1 MYDIGISLM
10 AFFIRMVSSFH
21 RKAKLMV
28 NGHKKTF
35 DILKQK
41 IDPQAKYVW
50 FHAASLGEFEQAR
63 PLIETIK
70 KEYPQYKILLTF
82 FSPSG
87 YEIRKDYEPA
97 DVVCYLPFDT
107 KKNAKK
113 LLDLANP
120 HIAIFVKYEFWYNYI
135 HESYR
140 RKIPVYLI
148 SSIFRPEQ
156 RFFKKNK
163 GKLGSML
170 QFYKHIFV
178 QDEASQQLLAEHGI
192 HNVSVTGDTR
202 MDRVIEIQKQAKSL
216 PIIEE
221 FTKNSKHVF
230 IAGSSWPADE
240 DIFIDY
246 FNARDELKLIIA
258 PHEIHESHLV
268 EIERKLKRPNIRY
281 SQIDE
286 QDMENIDSILIDS
299 FGLLSSI
306 YRYGNIAYIGGGF
319 GAGIHNLPEAAVY
332 GIPVIFGPNHQKFR
346 EAHGLLAEG
355 GGFAIKSK
363 EAFFTLM
370 DSFLAD
376 AEKMKTAGQK
386 SAHYIFNNAG
396 ATQKIFE
403 QLSL

>member
-10 AFFIRMVSSFH
+10 AFFIRLVSPFH
-21 RKAKLMV
+21 KKAKLMV

-35 DILKQK
+35 AILKKK
-41 IDPQAKYVW
+41 IDPNAKYVW

-87 YEIRKDYEPA
+87 YEIRKDYAPA

-107 KKNAKK
+107 KRNAKK
-113 LLDLANP
+113 FLDLANP
-120 HIAIFVKYEFWYNYI
+120 YIAIFVKYEFWYNFI

-140 RKIPVYLI
+140 RKVPVYLI

-156 RFFKKNK
+156 RFFKENK
-163 GKLGSML
+163 GKLGSIL

-178 QDEASQQLLAEHGI
+178 QDGPSKQLLEQHGI
-192 HNVSVTGDTR
+192 QNVSVTGDTR

-216 PIIEE
+216 PVIEE
-221 FTKNSKHVF
+221 FTKGNGTVF

-246 FNARDELKLIIA
+246 FNTHHTLKLIIA
-258 PHEIHESHLV
+258 PHEIHESHLD
-268 EIERKLKRPNIRY
+268 EIERKLKRPHIRY
-281 SQIDE
+281 SQVDG
-286 QDMENIDSILIDS
+286 QNIAGKDCLIIDS
-299 FGLLSSI
+299 FGMLSSI
-306 YRYGNIAYIGGGF
+306 YRYGDITYIGGGF

-346 EAHGLLAEG
+346 EAHGLLSEG
-355 GGFAIKSK
+355 GGFSINSK
-363 EAFFTLM
+363 ESFSALM
-370 DSFLAD
+370 NSFLAD
-376 AEKMKTAGQK
+376 PEKIKTAGQK
-386 SAHYIFNNAG
+386 SAQYIFKNAG
-396 ATQKIFE
+396 ATRKIFE